1 MDYSKIFL
9 KEAVPTSIGGQAI
22 MEGVMMRSEPWTAIA
37 LRLPDDR
44 IYLKR
49 EKNKPKS
56 GAYKIPFVR
65 GVFSFFDSFVSGMKT
80 LMDSADVL
88 EQFMEEDEEEEPAKE
103 SFIEKHFGERA
114 AWNFAMF
121 ISLIFAFVISIA
133 VFVIFPT
140 WAGGFL
146 EKHIENSV
154 LLNLAE
160 GLIRILLFVLYILL
174 ISKMKDIKKLFQYH
188 GAEHKTIHTFENGL
202 ELVPDNARQFET
214 LHPRCGTSFVMFV
227 FIISLLLF
235 SFLGWPNLMLR
246 IVSRIAL
253 LPVIAGISYELL
265 KLAGRSDNILVK
277 ILSTPG
283 LMLQKITTNE
293 PTDKQLEIAMVS
305 LKAVLGKPDEPEMEA
320 IVDKDMNIIKKISL
334 KLAGRKKE
342 DKIKVNAGGV
352 ANPAA
357 SREEE
362 SDKLEFELYIDPRS
376 VAGVIA
382 HGAEV
387 LAAARK
393 PNAKHDATEIFCYAM
408 GYSHAD
414 IITRST
420 EVIFAD
426 DIKEYDKLIEKRA
439 SGVPLQYIIKVQGFM
454 GHLIRVNSDVLIPR
468 LDTEILV
475 EQTIGLIKGKNIKA
489 PVIADV
495 CTGSGAI
502 GISLAHV
509 FPNAEVTM
517 TDISDKAISTAISN
531 AQINSVYSRCMFL
544 TGDMF
549 DALYEGKLYDIITCN
564 PPYIREDI
572 IDTLDEE
579 VKNYEPLI
587 ALNGGEDG
595 LKFYRIIASKASSHL
610 KSGGNLV
617 LEIGSEQA
625 EEVTRLLAFT
635 GDYERISTVKDL
647 AGLDRVIVAEKK

>member
-22 MEGVMMRSEPWTAIA
+22 MEGVMMRSSLWTAMA
-37 LRLPDDR
+37 LRLPDGE

-49 EKNKPKS
+49 ERNKPKS
-56 GAYKIPFVR
+56 MAAKIPFVR
-65 GVFSFFDSFVSGMKT
+65 GIFSFFDSFVIGMKT

-88 EQFMEEDEEEEPAKE
+88 EQFMEDDDKSKPGI
-103 SFIEKHFGERA
+103 IEKHFGERV
-114 AWNFAMF
+114 AWNFAMAF
-121 ISLIFAFVISIA
+121 SLIFALVVSIGI
-133 VFVIFPT
+133 FVIFPT

-146 EKHIENSV
+146 DKHIKSSIV
-154 LLNLAE
+154 LNLNE
-160 GLIRILLFVLYILL
+160 GFLRIAIFILYTLA
-174 ISKMKDIKKLFQYH
+174 ISKMEDIKKLFQYH

-202 ELVPDNARQFET
+202 ELTPENAAQFQT

-227 FIISLLLF
+227 FLISLLLF
-235 SFLGWPNLMLR
+235 SFLGWPSLLLR
-246 IVSRIAL
+246 IISRIAL

-265 KLAGRSDNILVK
+265 KWAGRSDNTLVK

-293 PTDKQLEIAMVS
+293 PTDEQLEIAMVS
-305 LKAVLGKPDEPEMEA
+305 LKAVLAGPDETEMEA
-320 IVDKDMNIIKKISL
+320 IVDKDMNIIKKIAL
-334 KLAGRKKE
+334 KLSGKKKDE
-342 DKIKVNAGGV
+342 KVKTDVGGA

-362 SDKLEFELYIDPRS
+362 SDKLEFELFIDPRS

-382 HGAEV
+382 HGSEV
-387 LAAARK
+387 LAAAGK

-408 GYSHAD
+408 GYSHSD

-426 DIKEYDKLIEKRA
+426 DIKEYEKLIDKRV

-454 GHLIRVNSDVLIPR
+454 GLLIRVNSDVLIPR

-475 EQTIGLIKGKNIKA
+475 EQTIGLIRGKDIKS

-502 GISLAHV
+502 GIALAHE
-509 FPNAEVTM
+509 FSDAELTM

-531 AQINSVYSRCMFL
+531 SQINGVYERCMFL

-549 DALYEGKLYDIITCN
+549 EALYEGKLYDIITCN
-564 PPYIREDI
+564 PPYIKTDVIE
-572 IDTLDEE
+572 TLDEE
-579 VKNYEPLI
+579 VKNHEPLI

-595 LKFYRIIASKASSHL
+595 LDYYRIIAHKAGKHL
-610 KSGGNLV
+610 KNGGNLV
-617 LEIGSEQA
+617 LEIGSDQA
-625 EEVTRLLAFT
+625 DEVKRLLAIT
-635 GDYERISTVKDL
+635 GEYERILTVKDL
-647 AGLDRVIVAEKK
+647 AGMDRVIIAEKK

>member
-9 KEAVPTSIGGQAI
+9 KEAVPTAIGGQAI
-22 MEGVMMRSEPWTAIA
+22 MEGVMMRSSHWTAMA
-37 LRLPDDR
+37 LRLPHGE

-49 EKNKPKS
+49 TKNKPRSKAS
-56 GAYKIPFVR
+56 RIPFVR
-65 GVFSFFDSFVSGMKT
+65 GVVSFFDSFVTGMKT

-88 EQFMEEDEEEEPAKE
+88 EQFMDDDTEEEPG
-103 SFIEKHFGERA
+103 FIERHFGERA
-114 AWNFAMF
+114 AWNFAMIF
-121 ISLIFAFVISIA
+121 SLIFAIAISVL

-140 WAGGFL
+140 YAGGFL
-146 EKHIENSV
+146 EKHIESSIA
-154 LLNLAE
+154 LNLVE
-160 GLIRILLFVLYILL
+160 GLIRIVLFILYVLL
-174 ISKMKDIKKLFQYH
+174 ISQMKDIKKLFQYH
-188 GAEHKTIHTFENGL
+188 GAEHKSIHTFENGL
-202 ELVPDNARQFET
+202 SLIPESAAGFET
-214 LHPRCGTSFVMFV
+214 LHPRCGTSFIMFV

-235 SFLGWPNLMLR
+235 SFLGWPGLALR

-265 KLAGRSDNILVK
+265 KWAGRSDNAVVK
-277 ILSTPG
+277 VLSTPG
-283 LMLQKITTNE
+283 LLLQKITTNE
-293 PTDKQLEIAMVS
+293 PTNDQLEIAMVS
-305 LKAVLGKPDEPEMEA
+305 LKAVLAEPDETEMEA
-320 IVDKDMNIIKKISL
+320 IVDKDMNIIKRISL
-334 KLAGRKKE
+334 KLAGRKNK
-342 DKIKVNAGGV
+342 DKSNVNAGG
-352 ANPAA
+352 ASSPAA

-387 LAAARK
+387 LAAAKK

-408 GYSHAD
+408 GYSHSD

-426 DIKEYDKLIEKRA
+426 DIKEYEKLIEKRV
-439 SGVPLQYIIKVQGFM
+439 SGVPLQYIVKVQGFM
-454 GHLIRVNSDVLIPR
+454 GLLIRVNSDVLIPR
-468 LDTEILV
+468 LDTEVLV
-475 EQTIGLIKGKNIKA
+475 EQTIGLIKGKNLKA

-502 GISLAHV
+502 GIALAHE
-509 FPNAEVTM
+509 FPDAELTM
-517 TDISDKAISTAISN
+517 TDISDKAISTAINNS
-531 AQINSVYSRCMFL
+531 QINGVYARCMFL

-564 PPYIREDI
+564 PPYIRTDVIE
-572 IDTLDEE
+572 TLDEE
-579 VKNYEPLI
+579 VKNHEPLI

-595 LKFYRIIASKASSHL
+595 LNFYRIIAAKAGKHL

-617 LEIGSEQA
+617 LEIGSDQA
-625 EEVTRLLAFT
+625 EEVSRLLAFT
-635 GDYERISTVKDL
+635 GEYERISTVKDL